1 MNLRSKTLSHF
12 DRALLFYCRTEP
24 MNKLLFPERG
34 GIQNVFNVGLVLGFT
49 SSFCVIQIPCG
60 ETKLFVHPIKS
71 HGEDF

>member
-1 MNLRSKTLSHF
+1 
-12 DRALLFYCRTEP
+12 